1 MSLLAMVTAVLLPSQ
16 RLRPDRVALLVLAAL
31 ILLRL
36 VSPGE
41 ALSGLS
47 HPATVTVA
55 CLFVISAGFE
65 ASGLVGYLGDRLLPR
80 GPLSRLALLARIGLV
95 VAPLSAFMRN
105 TTVVAVFL
113 PIVVRACQGSGL
125 NPSQLMMPLSFFAML
140 GCVCTLLGTPA
151 NLVVSTLAAEH
162 GIEPFTMFEFARL
175 GVILLLA
182 AALYFVARGRRL
194 LPERGALADPAR
206 GFSLNRYLSEVVVLE
221 GSPLIG
227 QSVVEAKLGERYQVE
242 VFAHT
247 RNKVMRSAPDGFAT
261 LEVGD
266 VLAITAPADSLLRV
280 GSTTGLAL
288 RPGRHPDVLSL
299 STAESLLVEAVITQ
313 NSDLEG
319 RTLKGVNFRRR
330 FGGTTLA
337 IRRGDDL
344 RERIG
349 RLRLRVGDVLLIVV
363 PRRELKR
370 LKEQGSFVVLQEFD
384 APRLAPLRATAA
396 CLIVAGVVALAV
408 TRAYP
413 IALAAFLGAVLMVAT
428 GCRPARRVY
437 RDIDWSVVLLLAG
450 LIPLGIALETSGSA
464 GQAVQGMLAIAG
476 RFGPQV
482 VLGVFLLLTSLLA
495 GFLSGTATAV
505 LLAPAAIHIAR
516 TLGVDPR
523 PFLAALAFA
532 ASAGF
537 WTPIGDVTHLL
548 VYGPGGYRFADFVRV
563 GGPLTLLHAALATL
577 LIPLM
582 FPFQ

>member
-1 MSLLAMVTAVLLPSQ
+1 MDALLARV
-16 RLRPDRVALLVLAAL
+16 RPERVALLVLAAL
-31 ILLRL
+31 ILLRW
-36 VSPGE
+36 VSPAE
-41 ALSGLS
+41 ALSGLG
-47 HPATVTVA
+47 HPATVTVV
-55 CLFVISAGFE
+55 CLFVISAGLE
-65 ASGLVGYLGDRLLPR
+65 ASGLVGYLGDRLVLR
-80 GPLSRLALLARIGLV
+80 GSTGRLALLARFGLV
-95 VAPLSAFMRN
+95 VAPLSAFIRS
-105 TTVVAVFL
+105 TTVVAAFL

-125 NPSQLMMPLSFFAML
+125 NRSQLMMPLSFFAML

-151 NLVVSTLAAEH
+151 NIVVSALAAEH

-175 GVILLLA
+175 GAILLFA
-182 AALYFVARGRRL
+182 AALYLFARQL
-194 LPERGALADPAR
+194 LPDRGAPADPTG

-227 QSVVEAKLGERYQVE
+227 QSVVESRLGERYQIE

-247 RNKVMRSAPDGFAT
+247 RNKVLRSAPDGFAT

-288 RPGRHPDVLSL
+288 RPGRHPDVLCL
-299 STAESLLVEAVITQ
+299 STAESVLVEAVITP

-330 FGGTTLA
+330 FGATTLA

-349 RLRLRVGDVLLIVV
+349 RLRLRVGDELLIVV

-370 LKEQGSFVVLQEFD
+370 LKEQGSFVVLQELD
-384 APRLAPLRATAA
+384 PPRLAPLRAATAS
-396 CLIVAGVVALAV
+396 LIAAGVVALVV
-408 TRAYP
+408 TGAYP
-413 IALAAFLGAVLMVAT
+413 LALAALVGAVLMVLT

-437 RDIDWSVVLLLAG
+437 RDIDWSVVFLLAG
-450 LIPLGIALETSGSA
+450 LIPLGIALETSGAA
-464 GQAVQGMLAIAG
+464 GQIAEWMLAIGG

-482 VLGVFLLLTSLLA
+482 ALGIFLLLTSLLA
-495 GFLSGTATAV
+495 GFLPSAATAV
-505 LLAPAAIHIAR
+505 LLVPAAIHLAR

-532 ASAGF
+532 ASAAV
-537 WTPIGDVTHLL
+537 WTPRGDTTHLL
-548 VYGPGGYRFADFVRV
+548 VYSPGGYRFADFVRV

-577 LIPLM
+577 LIPVM
-582 FPFQ
+582 FPF